1 MSASEAQVAV
11 SSSELFTTRFNHR
24 VVFRSGVRQ
33 SRSRSVERGLI
44 RMGSVTVSHVGTVG
58 ISPRMHTEQFL
69 FPDQYRVFRVFWS
82 AKRPGTRTLYCL
94 EIHAEAEGEDP
105 VRRPVFSISD
115 VQSEIRFCSHD
126 IQGRI
131 GEKVITRC
139 VRGTPSSAETKRT
152 LRNAAITRTIGT
164 ETRTEVRIES
174 GIEREREKDEWSGT
188 GVRFD
193 GSGNGET

>member
-1 MSASEAQVAV
+1 MAV

-58 ISPRMHTEQFL
+58 ISPRMHTERFL

-164 ETRTEVRIES
+164 ETRTEARIEGGIES

>member
-1 MSASEAQVAV
+1 M
-11 SSSELFTTRFNHR
+11 
-24 VVFRSGVRQ
+24 
-33 SRSRSVERGLI
+33 
-44 RMGSVTVSHVGTVG
+44 
-58 ISPRMHTEQFL
+58 
-69 FPDQYRVFRVFWS
+69 
-82 AKRPGTRTLYCL
+82 
-94 EIHAEAEGEDP
+94 
-105 VRRPVFSISD
+105 
-115 VQSEIRFCSHD
+115 QSEIRFCSHD

-164 ETRTEVRIES
+164 ETRTETRTEVRIES
-174 GIEREREKDEWSGT
+174 GIEREREKDEWSGK